1 MPNEFSEITPVSQQP
16 SNLNEDNKEN
26 IFVTKTQPSLDFQ
39 KTAPQSRK
47 NLIKI
52 LQGELHSNKSL
63 PMSIIFLLFFSILV
77 LISGIICMGLKIYAG
92 GAPLI
97 AGGLIGL
104 VKTCHSVRKFNI
116 DHIKAKDH
124 LKIAPIIEG
133 QDLGVSINLNSSGRS
148 KGDNNQK
155 IEDKF
160 MNPKPSEPET
170 FLAINSFQKI
180 SPTEI
185 SPIILPINTDS
196 KNSSDFSVI
205 NNENQKMDNP
215 TPAEVFSRRTIQ
227 ASEPGDCY
235 AVSLQRKDSIER

>member
-26 IFVTKTQPSLDFQ
+26 IFVTKTEPSLDFQ

-52 LQGELHSNKSL
+52 LQGELKLNKSL

-77 LISGIICMGLKIYAG
+77 LILGIVCMGLKIYAG

-104 VKTCHSVRKFNI
+104 VKTCHSIRKFNI
-116 DHIKAKDH
+116 NHIKAQEH
-124 LKIAPIIEG
+124 LKIAPVLEG
-133 QDLGVSINLNSSGRS
+133 QDLGVSINLNSSSRS
-148 KGDNNQK
+148 KENNNQK
-155 IEDKF
+155 IENKF
-160 MNPKPSEPET
+160 MNPQPSEPET
-170 FLAINSFQKI
+170 FLAVNSLQKI
-180 SPTEI
+180 SLVEI
-185 SPIILPINTDS
+185 SPITADS
-196 KNSSDFSVI
+196 KNSSEFSVI
-205 NNENQKMDNP
+205 NNENQKKDNP
-215 TPAEVFSRRTIQ
+215 TPPEVFSRRKMQ
-227 ASEPGDCY
+227 ALEPGDCY